1 MDILQQI
8 KKPIENELSQYR
20 NVFDSYLV
28 HDNPLLNSALSAVS
42 SRKGKM
48 MRPILTILTAKL
60 LGEVND
66 NTIYTA
72 ATFEFF
78 HTASLLHDDIVD
90 ESDERRGQPSINNS
104 YGNKVAVLVGDYILA
119 NALINASKTG
129 NTHLVEVVSKA
140 AQELSSGE
148 ILQLSNVQ
156 NESFSTDVYF
166 DIIYGKTAA
175 LFSAC
180 TEGGAMSVNAS
191 KDNVDNLRE
200 IGRLIGMC
208 FQIRDDIFD
217 YYSDASIG
225 KPTGNDM
232 KEGKITL
239 PVIYALNKTNDET
252 FKKIA
257 LRVKSGEVTQDEI
270 DALVDFTKE
279 NGGIDYAVKV
289 MNDFAD
295 KAKDI
300 LSTYPDSDIK
310 SSLVHYIDFVVGR
323 TF

>member
-8 KKPIENELSQYR
+8 KKPIENELNQYR
-20 NVFDSYLV
+20 TVFDSYLV
-28 HDNPLLNSALSAVS
+28 HDNPLLNSALATVS

-48 MRPILTILTAKL
+48 MRPILTILAAKL

-66 NTIYTA
+66 NTVFTA

-104 YGNKVAVLVGDYILA
+104 FGNKVAVLVGDYILA
-119 NALINASKTG
+119 NALINAAKTG
-129 NTHLVEVVSKA
+129 NTRLVDIVSKA
-140 AQELSSGE
+140 AQELSAGE

-156 NESFSTDVYF
+156 NETFSEDVYY
-166 DIIYGKTAA
+166 DIIHGKTAA

-180 TEGGAMSVNAS
+180 TEGGALSVNARE
-191 KDNVDNLRE
+191 KDANNLRE
-200 IGRLIGMC
+200 LGHLIGMC

-232 KEGKITL
+232 KEGKVTL
-239 PVIYALNKTNDET
+239 PVIYALNKTNNGDY
-252 FKKIA
+252 KNIA
-257 LRVKSGEVTQDEI
+257 LRVKSGGVTQDEI
-270 DALVDFTKE
+270 DALVSFTKE
-279 NGGIDYAVKV
+279 NGGIEYATKR
-289 MNDFAD
+289 MNEFAD
-295 KAKDI
+295 RAKDI
-300 LSTYPDSDIK
+300 LSSYPDSDVK
-310 SSLVHYIDFVVGR
+310 TSLFLYIDFVVGR
-323 TF
+323 TY

>member
-1 MDILQQI
+1 
-8 KKPIENELSQYR
+8 
-20 NVFDSYLV
+20 
-28 HDNPLLNSALSAVS
+28 
-42 SRKGKM
+42 M

-180 TEGGAMSVNAS
+180 SEGGAMSVNAC
-191 KDNVDNLRE
+191 KEDVDNLRE

-239 PVIYALNKTNDET
+239 PVIYALNKTNDEA

-270 DALVDFTKE
+270 DALVNFTKE

-295 KAKDI
+295 KAKEI

-310 SSLVHYIDFVVGR
+310 SSLVHYIDFVIGR

>member
-60 LGEVND
+60 LGDVND

-191 KDNVDNLRE
+191 KDDVDNLRE

-239 PVIYALNKTNDET
+239 PVIYALNKTNDEA

-270 DALVDFTKE
+270 DALVNFTKE

-300 LSTYPDSDIK
+300 LSSYPDSDIK
-310 SSLVHYIDFVVGR
+310 SSLVHYIDFVIGR

>member
-239 PVIYALNKTNDET
+239 PVIYALNKTNDEA

-257 LRVKSGEVTQDEI
+257 LRVKSGEVTLDEI
-270 DALVDFTKE
+270 DALVNFTKE

-300 LSTYPDSDIK
+300 LSSYPDSDIK
-310 SSLVHYIDFVVGR
+310 SSLVHYIDFVIGR

>member
-191 KDNVDNLRE
+191 KEDVDNLRE

-239 PVIYALNKTNDET
+239 PVIYALNKTNDEA

-270 DALVDFTKE
+270 DALVNFTKE

-300 LSTYPDSDIK
+300 LSSYPDSDIK
-310 SSLVHYIDFVVGR
+310 SSLVHYIDFVIGR

>member
-217 YYSDASIG
+217 YYSDASSG

-239 PVIYALNKTNDET
+239 PVIYALNKTNDEA

-270 DALVDFTKE
+270 DALVNFTKE

-295 KAKDI
+295 KAKNI
-300 LSTYPDSDIK
+300 LSSYPDSDIK
-310 SSLVHYIDFVVGR
+310 SSLVHYIDFVIGR

>member
-119 NALINASKTG
+119 NALINAAKTG

-239 PVIYALNKTNDET
+239 PVIYALNKTNDEA

-270 DALVDFTKE
+270 DALVNFTKE

-310 SSLVHYIDFVVGR
+310 SSLVHYIDFVIGR

>member
-191 KDNVDNLRE
+191 KYNVDNLRE

-239 PVIYALNKTNDET
+239 PVIYALNKTNDEA

-270 DALVDFTKE
+270 DALVNFTKE

-300 LSTYPDSDIK
+300 LSSYPDSDIK
-310 SSLVHYIDFVVGR
+310 SSLVHYIDFVIGR

>member
-252 FKKIA
+252 FKNIA

-270 DALVDFTKE
+270 DALVNFTKE

-310 SSLVHYIDFVVGR
+310 SSLVHYIDFVIGR

>member
-8 KKPIENELSQYR
+8 KKPIEKELSQYR

-239 PVIYALNKTNDET
+239 PVIYALNKTNDEA

-270 DALVDFTKE
+270 DALVNFTKE

-310 SSLVHYIDFVVGR
+310 SSLVHYIDFVIGR

>member
-104 YGNKVAVLVGDYILA
+104 YGNKVAVLVGDYILS

-191 KDNVDNLRE
+191 RDNVDNLRE

-239 PVIYALNKTNDET
+239 PVIYALNKTNDEA

-270 DALVDFTKE
+270 DALVNFTKE

-310 SSLVHYIDFVVGR
+310 SSLVHYIDFVIGR

>member
-180 TEGGAMSVNAS
+180 SEGGAMSVNAC
-191 KDNVDNLRE
+191 KEDVDNLRE

-239 PVIYALNKTNDET
+239 PVIYALNKTNDEAY
-252 FKKIA
+252 KKIA

-270 DALVDFTKE
+270 DALVNFTKE

-300 LSTYPDSDIK
+300 ISTYPDSDIK
-310 SSLVHYIDFVVGR
+310 SSLVHYIDFVIGR

>member
-180 TEGGAMSVNAS
+180 SEGGAMSVNAC
-191 KDNVDNLRE
+191 KEDVDNLRE

-239 PVIYALNKTNDET
+239 PVIYALNKTNDEA
-252 FKKIA
+252 FKMIA

-270 DALVDFTKE
+270 DALVAFTKD

-300 LSTYPDSDIK
+300 LSSYPDSDIK
-310 SSLVHYIDFVVGR
+310 SSLVHYIDFVIGR

>member
-1 MDILQQI
+1 MDILRQI
-8 KKPIENELSQYR
+8 KKPIEKELSQYR

-28 HDNPLLNSALSAVS
+28 HDNSLLNSALSAVS

-239 PVIYALNKTNDET
+239 PVIYALNKTNDEA

-270 DALVDFTKE
+270 DALVNFTKE

-310 SSLVHYIDFVVGR
+310 SSLVHYIDFVIGR

>member
-239 PVIYALNKTNDET
+239 PVIYALNKTNDEA

-257 LRVKSGEVTQDEI
+257 LCVKSGEVTQDEI
-270 DALVDFTKE
+270 DALVNFTKE

-300 LSTYPDSDIK
+300 LSSYPDSDIK
-310 SSLVHYIDFVVGR
+310 SSLVHYIDFVIGR

>member
-180 TEGGAMSVNAS
+180 SEGGAMSVNAC
-191 KDNVDNLRE
+191 KEDVDNLRE

-239 PVIYALNKTNDET
+239 PVIYALNKTNDEA

-270 DALVDFTKE
+270 DALVNFTKE

-310 SSLVHYIDFVVGR
+310 SSLVHYIDFVIGR

>member
-156 NESFSTDVYF
+156 NDSFSTDVYF

-239 PVIYALNKTNDET
+239 PVIYALNKTNDEA

-270 DALVDFTKE
+270 DALVNFTKE

-300 LSTYPDSDIK
+300 LSSYPDSDIK
-310 SSLVHYIDFVVGR
+310 SSLVHYIDFVIGR

>member
-8 KKPIENELSQYR
+8 KKTIENELSQYR

-239 PVIYALNKTNDET
+239 PVIYALNKTNDEA

-270 DALVDFTKE
+270 DALVNFTKE

-310 SSLVHYIDFVVGR
+310 SSLVHYIDFVIGR

>member
-104 YGNKVAVLVGDYILA
+104 YGNKVAVLVGDYILS

-239 PVIYALNKTNDET
+239 PVIYALNKTNDEA

-270 DALVDFTKE
+270 DALVNFTKE

-300 LSTYPDSDIK
+300 LSSYPDSDIK
-310 SSLVHYIDFVVGR
+310 SSLVHYIDFVIGR

>member
-239 PVIYALNKTNDET
+239 PVIYALNKTNDEA

-270 DALVDFTKE
+270 DALVNFTKE

-300 LSTYPDSDIK
+300 LSSYPDSDIK
-310 SSLVHYIDFVVGR
+310 SSLVHYIDFVIGR

>member
-180 TEGGAMSVNAS
+180 SEGGAMSVNAC
-191 KDNVDNLRE
+191 KEDVDNLRE

-239 PVIYALNKTNDET
+239 PVIYALNKTNDEA

-270 DALVDFTKE
+270 DALVNFTKE

-300 LSTYPDSDIK
+300 LSSYPDSDIK
-310 SSLVHYIDFVVGR
+310 SSLVHYIDFVIGR

>member
-8 KKPIENELSQYR
+8 KKPIENELNQYR

-60 LGEVND
+60 LGDVND

-180 TEGGAMSVNAS
+180 SEGGAMSVNAS
-191 KDNVDNLRE
+191 KEDVDNLRE
-200 IGRLIGMC
+200 IGCLIGMC

-239 PVIYALNKTNDET
+239 PVIYALNKTNDDA

-270 DALVDFTKE
+270 DALVAFTKD

-295 KAKDI
+295 KAKEI

-310 SSLVHYIDFVVGR
+310 SSLVHYIDFVIGR

>member
-129 NTHLVEVVSKA
+129 NTHLVEIVSKA

-239 PVIYALNKTNDET
+239 PVIYALNKTNDEA

-270 DALVDFTKE
+270 DALVNFTKE

-300 LSTYPDSDIK
+300 LSSYPDSDIK
-310 SSLVHYIDFVVGR
+310 SSLVHYIDFVIGR

>member
-28 HDNPLLNSALSAVS
+28 HDNPLLNSALY
-42 SRKGKM
+42 
-48 MRPILTILTAKL
+48 
-60 LGEVND
+60 D

-239 PVIYALNKTNDET
+239 PVIYALNKTNDEA

-270 DALVDFTKE
+270 DALVNFTKE

-300 LSTYPDSDIK
+300 LSSYPDSDIK
-310 SSLVHYIDFVVGR
+310 SSLVHYIDFVIGR

>member
-239 PVIYALNKTNDET
+239 PVIYALNKTNDEA

-270 DALVDFTKE
+270 DALVNFTKE

-295 KAKDI
+295 KAKNI
-300 LSTYPDSDIK
+300 LSSYPDSDIK
-310 SSLVHYIDFVVGR
+310 SSLVHYIDFVIGR

>member
-8 KKPIENELSQYR
+8 KKPIEKELSQYR

-140 AQELSSGE
+140 AQDLSSGE

-180 TEGGAMSVNAS
+180 SEGGAMSVNAC
-191 KDNVDNLRE
+191 KEDVDNLRE

-239 PVIYALNKTNDET
+239 PVIYALNKTNDEA

-270 DALVDFTKE
+270 DALVNFTKE
-279 NGGIDYAVKV
+279 KGGIDYAVKV

-310 SSLVHYIDFVVGR
+310 SSLVHYIDFVIGR

>member
-239 PVIYALNKTNDET
+239 PVIYALNKTNDDA

-270 DALVDFTKE
+270 DALVNFTKE

-300 LSTYPDSDIK
+300 LSSYPDSDIK
-310 SSLVHYIDFVVGR
+310 SSLVHYIDFVIGR

>member
-239 PVIYALNKTNDET
+239 PVIYALNKTNDEA

-270 DALVDFTKE
+270 DALVNFTKE

-310 SSLVHYIDFVVGR
+310 SSLVHYIDFVIGR

>member
-8 KKPIENELSQYR
+8 KKPIEKELSQYR

-180 TEGGAMSVNAS
+180 TEGGAMSVNAT
-191 KDNVDNLRE
+191 KENVDNLRE

-239 PVIYALNKTNDET
+239 PVIYALNKTNDEA

-270 DALVDFTKE
+270 DALVNFTKE

-310 SSLVHYIDFVVGR
+310 SSLVHYIDFVIGR

>member
-1 MDILQQI
+1 M
-8 KKPIENELSQYR
+8 
-20 NVFDSYLV
+20 
-28 HDNPLLNSALSAVS
+28 
-42 SRKGKM
+42 
-48 MRPILTILTAKL
+48 
-60 LGEVND
+60 
-66 NTIYTA
+66 
-72 ATFEFF
+72 
-78 HTASLLHDDIVD
+78 
-90 ESDERRGQPSINNS
+90 
-104 YGNKVAVLVGDYILA
+104 GDYILS

-239 PVIYALNKTNDET
+239 PVIYALNKTNDEA

-270 DALVDFTKE
+270 DALVNFTKE

-300 LSTYPDSDIK
+300 LSSYPDSDIK
-310 SSLVHYIDFVVGR
+310 SSLVHYIDFVIGR

>member
-8 KKPIENELSQYR
+8 KKPIEKELSQYR

-239 PVIYALNKTNDET
+239 PVIYALNKTNDEA

-257 LRVKSGEVTQDEI
+257 LRVKSGEVTLDEI
-270 DALVDFTKE
+270 DALVNFTKE

-300 LSTYPDSDIK
+300 LSSYPDSDIK
-310 SSLVHYIDFVVGR
+310 SSLVHYIDFVIGR

>member
-8 KKPIENELSQYR
+8 KKPIEKELSQYR

-119 NALINASKTG
+119 NALINASKTD

-156 NESFSTDVYF
+156 NEYFSIDVYF

-239 PVIYALNKTNDET
+239 PVIYALNKTNDEA

-270 DALVDFTKE
+270 DALVNFTKE

-300 LSTYPDSDIK
+300 LSSYPDSDIK
-310 SSLVHYIDFVVGR
+310 SSLVHYIDFVIGR

>member
-156 NESFSTDVYF
+156 NESFSTNVYF

-239 PVIYALNKTNDET
+239 PVIYALNKTNDEA

-270 DALVDFTKE
+270 DALVAFTKD

-300 LSTYPDSDIK
+300 LSSYPDSDIK
-310 SSLVHYIDFVVGR
+310 SSLVHYIDFVIGR